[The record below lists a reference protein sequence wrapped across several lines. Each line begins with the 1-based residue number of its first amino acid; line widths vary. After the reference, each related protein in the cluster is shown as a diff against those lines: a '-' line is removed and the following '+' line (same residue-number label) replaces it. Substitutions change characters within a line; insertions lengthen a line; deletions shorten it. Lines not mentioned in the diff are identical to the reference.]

1 MGDRYNLYES
11 LKLDSAASTEELH
24 ANLSSQ
30 LSELRDAGVSEYS
43 GEFQEKLT
51 ALQVLGDGGRRRE
64 YDALLADENA
74 TITIA
79 TLRELASRPV
89 PTAQESSF
97 QTQAQQAQQ
106 AQSQPSSAQQPQAQ
120 QAQAQQAQ
128 SQTQQAQW
136 SAPTQTG
143 PATVTTTVTTDVPPL
158 PANATLQNM
167 WQRMPL
173 IPRITTGLVGF
184 STLIGIITVLYAIK
198 LGIQGANDLDSL
210 ESSLGDSWEDI
221 GYMMGA
227 AAALI
232 LVPILLMLGMMLV
245 TLTAYWIHSILRGE
259 DSTTPIFFCVTVAP
273 LALTMAIVPIMF
285 LNSWVDVV
293 LFLAGAMLIAACVL
307 MFLKDMRAWFRGQ
320 AFVKTTQPAPSQGFA
335 PQYPQAQNNQGFQF
349 GQNNPPNNTQN

>member
-24 ANLSSQ
+24 TNLSNQ

-51 ALQVLGDGGRRRE
+51 ALQVLGDEGRRRE

-79 TLRELASRPV
+79 TLRGLANRPA

-97 QTQAQQAQQ
+97 QT
-106 AQSQPSSAQQPQAQ
+106 
-120 QAQAQQAQ
+120 
-128 SQTQQAQW
+128 QTQQAQW
-136 SAPTQTG
+136 SAPTQTS

-184 STLIGIITVLYAIK
+184 STLIGIIAVLYAIT
-198 LGIQGANDLDSL
+198 LGIQGANDLGSL
-210 ESSLGDSWEDI
+210 ESSLGDSWDDI
-221 GYMMGA
+221 GYIMGA
-227 AAALI
+227 AAALV
-232 LVPILLMLGMMLV
+232 LVPVLLLMGMMLV

-259 DSTTPIFFCVTVAP
+259 DSTAPIFFCVTVAP
-273 LALTMAIVPIMF
+273 LALAMTIIPLLF
-285 LNSWVDVV
+285 LSSWVDVV

-320 AFVKTTQPAPSQGFA
+320 KLVRTTQSAPGQGYA
-335 PQYPQAQNNQGFQF
+335 PQYPQSQNTQGCQF

>member
-106 AQSQPSSAQQPQAQ
+106 AQSQPSSAQQN
-120 QAQAQQAQ
+120 
-128 SQTQQAQW
+128 QQAQW
-136 SAPTQTG
+136 SAPTQNG

-221 GYMMGA
+221 GYMLGA

-320 AFVKTTQPAPSQGFA
+320 KLVRTTQSAPGQGYA

>member
-24 ANLSSQ
+24 ANLSNQ

-51 ALQVLGDGGRRRE
+51 ALQVLGDEGRRRE

-79 TLRELASRPV
+79 TLRGLANRPV

-97 QTQAQQAQQ
+97 QTQ
-106 AQSQPSSAQQPQAQ
+106 
-120 QAQAQQAQ
+120 
-128 SQTQQAQW
+128 TQQAQW
-136 SAPTQTG
+136 SAPTQTS

-173 IPRITTGLVGF
+173 IPRITTGLVSF
-184 STLIGIITVLYAIK
+184 STLIGIIAVLYAIT
-198 LGIQGANDLDSL
+198 LGIQGANDLGSL
-210 ESSLGDSWEDI
+210 ESSLGDSWDDI
-221 GYMMGA
+221 GYIMGA
-227 AAALI
+227 AAALV
-232 LVPILLMLGMMLV
+232 LVPVLLLMGMMLV

-259 DSTTPIFFCVTVAP
+259 DSTAPIFFCVTVAP
-273 LALTMAIVPIMF
+273 LALAMTIIPLLF
-285 LNSWVDVV
+285 LSSWVDVV

-320 AFVKTTQPAPSQGFA
+320 KLVRTTQSAPGQGYA
-335 PQYPQAQNNQGFQF
+335 PQYPQSQNTQGCQF

>member
-24 ANLSSQ
+24 ANLSNQ

-51 ALQVLGDGGRRRE
+51 ALQVLGDEGRRRE

-79 TLRELASRPV
+79 TLRGLANRPV

-97 QTQAQQAQQ
+97 QTQ
-106 AQSQPSSAQQPQAQ
+106 
-120 QAQAQQAQ
+120 
-128 SQTQQAQW
+128 TQQAQW
-136 SAPTQTG
+136 SAPTQTS

-184 STLIGIITVLYAIK
+184 STLIGIIAVLYAIT
-198 LGIQGANDLDSL
+198 LGIQGANDLGSL
-210 ESSLGDSWEDI
+210 ESSLGDSWDDI
-221 GYMMGA
+221 GYIMGA
-227 AAALI
+227 AAALV
-232 LVPILLMLGMMLV
+232 LVPLLLLLGMMLV

-259 DSTTPIFFCVTVAP
+259 DSTAPIFFCVTVAP
-273 LALTMAIVPIMF
+273 LALAMTIIPLLF
-285 LNSWVDVV
+285 LSSWVDVV

-320 AFVKTTQPAPSQGFA
+320 KLVRTTQSAPGQGYA
-335 PQYPQAQNNQGFQF
+335 PQYPQSQNTQGYQF

>member
-106 AQSQPSSAQQPQAQ
+106 AQSQPSSAQQN
-120 QAQAQQAQ
+120 
-128 SQTQQAQW
+128 QQAQW
-136 SAPTQTG
+136 SAPTQNG

-221 GYMMGA
+221 GYMLGA

-245 TLTAYWIHSILRGE
+245 TLTAYWIHFILRGE

-320 AFVKTTQPAPSQGFA
+320 KLVRTTQSAPGQGYA

>member
-24 ANLSSQ
+24 ANLSNQ

-51 ALQVLGDGGRRRE
+51 ALQVLGDEGRRRE

-79 TLRELASRPV
+79 TLRGLANRPV

-97 QTQAQQAQQ
+97 QTQAQQAQ
-106 AQSQPSSAQQPQAQ
+106 SQPSSAQQN
-120 QAQAQQAQ
+120 
-128 SQTQQAQW
+128 QQAQW
-136 SAPTQTG
+136 SAPTQNG

-198 LGIQGANDLDSL
+198 LSIQGANNLGSL
-210 ESSLGDSWEDI
+210 ESSLGDSWEGI

-227 AAALI
+227 AAALV
-232 LVPILLMLGMMLV
+232 LVPILLLLGMMLV

-259 DSTTPIFFCVTVAP
+259 DSTAPIFFCVTVAP
-273 LALTMAIVPIMF
+273 LALTMTIIPLLF
-285 LNSWVDVV
+285 LSSWVDVV

-307 MFLKDMRAWFRGQ
+307 MFLKDMRAWFRSQ
-320 AFVKTTQPAPSQGFA
+320 KLVRTTQSAPGQGYA
-335 PQYPQAQNNQGFQF
+335 PQHLQSQNIQGYQF

>member
-24 ANLSSQ
+24 ANLSNQ

-51 ALQVLGDGGRRRE
+51 ALQVLGDEGRRRE

-79 TLRELASRPV
+79 TLRGLANRPV

-97 QTQAQQAQQ
+97 QTQAQQAQ
-106 AQSQPSSAQQPQAQ
+106 
-120 QAQAQQAQ
+120 
-128 SQTQQAQW
+128 W
-136 SAPTQTG
+136 STPTQTS

-184 STLIGIITVLYAIK
+184 STLIGIIAVLYAIT
-198 LGIQGANDLDSL
+198 LGIQGANDLGSL
-210 ESSLGDSWEDI
+210 ESSLGDSWDDI
-221 GYMMGA
+221 GYIMGA
-227 AAALI
+227 AAALV
-232 LVPILLMLGMMLV
+232 LVPLLLLLGMMLV

-259 DSTTPIFFCVTVAP
+259 DSTAPIFFCVTVAP
-273 LALTMAIVPIMF
+273 LALAMTIIPLLF
-285 LNSWVDVV
+285 LSSWVDVV

-320 AFVKTTQPAPSQGFA
+320 KLVRTTQSAPGQGYA
-335 PQYPQAQNNQGFQF
+335 PQYPQSQNTQGYQF

>member
-24 ANLSSQ
+24 ANLSNQ

-51 ALQVLGDGGRRRE
+51 ALQVLGDEGRRRE

-79 TLRELASRPV
+79 TLRGLANRPV

-97 QTQAQQAQQ
+97 QTQAQQAQ
-106 AQSQPSSAQQPQAQ
+106 
-120 QAQAQQAQ
+120 
-128 SQTQQAQW
+128 W
-136 SAPTQTG
+136 STPTQTS

-184 STLIGIITVLYAIK
+184 STLIGIIAVLYAIT
-198 LGIQGANDLDSL
+198 LGIQGANDLGSL
-210 ESSLGDSWEDI
+210 ESSLGDSWDDI
-221 GYMMGA
+221 GYIMGA
-227 AAALI
+227 AAALV
-232 LVPILLMLGMMLV
+232 LVPVLLLLGMMLV

-259 DSTTPIFFCVTVAP
+259 DSTAPIFFCVTVAP
-273 LALTMAIVPIMF
+273 LALAMTIIPLLF
-285 LNSWVDVV
+285 LSSWVDVV

-320 AFVKTTQPAPSQGFA
+320 KLVRTTQSAPGQGYA
-335 PQYPQAQNNQGFQF
+335 PQYPQSQNTQGYQF

>member
-51 ALQVLGDGGRRRE
+51 ALQVLGDEGRRRE

-106 AQSQPSSAQQPQAQ
+106 AQSQPSSAQQNQR
-120 QAQAQQAQ
+120 
-128 SQTQQAQW
+128 AQW
-136 SAPTQTG
+136 SAPTQNG

-198 LGIQGANDLDSL
+198 LSIQGANNLGSL
-210 ESSLGDSWEDI
+210 ESSLGDSWEGI

-232 LVPILLMLGMMLV
+232 LVPILLLLGMMLV

-259 DSTTPIFFCVTVAP
+259 DSTAPIFFCVTVAP
-273 LALTMAIVPIMF
+273 LALAMTIIPLLF
-285 LNSWVDVV
+285 LSSWVDVV

-320 AFVKTTQPAPSQGFA
+320 KLVRTTQSAPGQGYA
-335 PQYPQAQNNQGFQF
+335 PQHPQSQNIQGYQF

>member
-11 LKLDSAASTEELH
+11 LTLDSEASTEELH
-24 ANLSSQ
+24 ANLSNQ

-51 ALQVLGDGGRRRE
+51 ALQVLGDEGRRRE

-79 TLRELASRPV
+79 TLRGLANRPA

-97 QTQAQQAQQ
+97 QT
-106 AQSQPSSAQQPQAQ
+106 
-120 QAQAQQAQ
+120 
-128 SQTQQAQW
+128 QTQQAQW
-136 SAPTQTG
+136 SAPTQTS

-184 STLIGIITVLYAIK
+184 STLIGIIAVLYAIT
-198 LGIQGANDLDSL
+198 LGIQGANDLGSL
-210 ESSLGDSWEDI
+210 ESSLGGTWDDI
-221 GYMMGA
+221 GYIMGA
-227 AAALI
+227 AAALV
-232 LVPILLMLGMMLV
+232 LVPVLLLMGMMLV

-259 DSTTPIFFCVTVAP
+259 DSTAPIFFCVTVAP
-273 LALTMAIVPIMF
+273 LALAMTIIPLLF
-285 LNSWVDVV
+285 LSSWVDVV

-320 AFVKTTQPAPSQGFA
+320 KLVRTTQSAPGQGYA
-335 PQYPQAQNNQGFQF
+335 PQYPQSQNIQGYQF

>member
-51 ALQVLGDGGRRRE
+51 ALQVLGDEGRRRE

-79 TLRELASRPV
+79 TLRGLANRPV

-97 QTQAQQAQQ
+97 QTQAQQAQ
-106 AQSQPSSAQQPQAQ
+106 SQPSSAQQN
-120 QAQAQQAQ
+120 
-128 SQTQQAQW
+128 QQAQW
-136 SAPTQTG
+136 SAPTQNG

-198 LGIQGANDLDSL
+198 LSIQGANNLGSL
-210 ESSLGDSWEDI
+210 ESSLGDSWEGI

-227 AAALI
+227 AAALV
-232 LVPILLMLGMMLV
+232 LVPILLLLGMMLV

-259 DSTTPIFFCVTVAP
+259 DSTAPIFFCVTVAP
-273 LALTMAIVPIMF
+273 LALTMTIIPLLF
-285 LNSWVDVV
+285 LSSWVDVV

-320 AFVKTTQPAPSQGFA
+320 KLVRTTQSAPGQGYA
-335 PQYPQAQNNQGFQF
+335 PQHPQSQNIQGYQF

>member
-51 ALQVLGDGGRRRE
+51 ALQVLGDEGRRRE

-97 QTQAQQAQQ
+97 QTQAQQAQ
-106 AQSQPSSAQQPQAQ
+106 SQPSSAQQN
-120 QAQAQQAQ
+120 
-128 SQTQQAQW
+128 QQAQW
-136 SAPTQTG
+136 SAPTQNG

-198 LGIQGANDLDSL
+198 LSIQGANNLGSL
-210 ESSLGDSWEDI
+210 ESSLGDSWEGI

-227 AAALI
+227 AAALV
-232 LVPILLMLGMMLV
+232 LVPILLLLGMMLV

-259 DSTTPIFFCVTVAP
+259 DSTAPIFFCVTVAP
-273 LALTMAIVPIMF
+273 LALTMTIIPLLF
-285 LNSWVDVV
+285 LSSWVDVV

-320 AFVKTTQPAPSQGFA
+320 KLVRTTQSAPGQGYA
-335 PQYPQAQNNQGFQF
+335 PQHLQSQNIQGYQF

>member
-24 ANLSSQ
+24 ANLSNQ

-51 ALQVLGDGGRRRE
+51 ALQVLGDEGRRRE
-64 YDALLADENA
+64 YDALLSDENA

-79 TLRELASRPV
+79 TLRELANRPV

-97 QTQAQQAQQ
+97 QTQ
-106 AQSQPSSAQQPQAQ
+106 
-120 QAQAQQAQ
+120 
-128 SQTQQAQW
+128 TQQAQW
-136 SAPTQTG
+136 SAPTQTS

-184 STLIGIITVLYAIK
+184 STLIGIIAVLYAIT
-198 LGIQGANDLDSL
+198 LGIQGANDLGSL
-210 ESSLGDSWEDI
+210 ESSLGDSWDDI
-221 GYMMGA
+221 GYIMGA
-227 AAALI
+227 AAALV
-232 LVPILLMLGMMLV
+232 LVPVLLLMGMMLV

-259 DSTTPIFFCVTVAP
+259 DSTAPIFFCVTVAP
-273 LALTMAIVPIMF
+273 LALAMTIIPLLF
-285 LNSWVDVV
+285 LSSWVDVV

-320 AFVKTTQPAPSQGFA
+320 KLVRTTQSAPGQGYA
-335 PQYPQAQNNQGFQF
+335 PQYPQSQNIQGYQF

>member
-11 LKLDSAASTEELH
+11 LTLDSAASTEELH
-24 ANLSSQ
+24 ANLSNQ

-51 ALQVLGDGGRRRE
+51 ALQVLGDEGRRRE

-79 TLRELASRPV
+79 TLRGLANRPA

-97 QTQAQQAQQ
+97 QT
-106 AQSQPSSAQQPQAQ
+106 
-120 QAQAQQAQ
+120 
-128 SQTQQAQW
+128 QTQQAQW
-136 SAPTQTG
+136 SAPTQTS

-184 STLIGIITVLYAIK
+184 STLIGIIAVLYAIT
-198 LGIQGANDLDSL
+198 LGIQGANDLGSL
-210 ESSLGDSWEDI
+210 ESSLGDSWDDI
-221 GYMMGA
+221 GYIMGA
-227 AAALI
+227 AAALV
-232 LVPILLMLGMMLV
+232 LVPVLLLMGMMLV

-259 DSTTPIFFCVTVAP
+259 DSTAPIFFCVTVAP
-273 LALTMAIVPIMF
+273 LALAMTIIPLLF
-285 LNSWVDVV
+285 LSSWVDVV

-320 AFVKTTQPAPSQGFA
+320 KLVRTTQSAPGQGYA
-335 PQYPQAQNNQGFQF
+335 PQYPQSQNTQGYQF

>member
-11 LKLDSAASTEELH
+11 LTLDSEASTEELH
-24 ANLSSQ
+24 ANLSNQ

-51 ALQVLGDGGRRRE
+51 ALQVLGDEGRRRE

-74 TITIA
+74 IITIA
-79 TLRELASRPV
+79 TLRGLANRPV

-97 QTQAQQAQQ
+97 QTQ
-106 AQSQPSSAQQPQAQ
+106 
-120 QAQAQQAQ
+120 
-128 SQTQQAQW
+128 TQQAQW
-136 SAPTQTG
+136 SAPTQTS

-184 STLIGIITVLYAIK
+184 STLIGIIAVLYAIT
-198 LGIQGANDLDSL
+198 LGIQGANDLGSL
-210 ESSLGDSWEDI
+210 ESSLGGTWDDI
-221 GYMMGA
+221 GYIMGA
-227 AAALI
+227 AAALV
-232 LVPILLMLGMMLV
+232 LVPVLLLMGMMLV

-259 DSTTPIFFCVTVAP
+259 DSTAPIFFCVTVAP
-273 LALTMAIVPIMF
+273 LALAMTIIPLLF
-285 LNSWVDVV
+285 LSSWVDVV

-320 AFVKTTQPAPSQGFA
+320 KLVRTTQSAPGQGYA
-335 PQYPQAQNNQGFQF
+335 PQYPQSQNIQGYQF

>member
-11 LKLDSAASTEELH
+11 LTLDSEASTEELH
-24 ANLSSQ
+24 ANLSNQ

-51 ALQVLGDGGRRRE
+51 ALQVLGDEGRRRE

-79 TLRELASRPV
+79 TLRGLANRPV

-97 QTQAQQAQQ
+97 QTQ
-106 AQSQPSSAQQPQAQ
+106 
-120 QAQAQQAQ
+120 
-128 SQTQQAQW
+128 TQQAQW
-136 SAPTQTG
+136 STPTQTS

-184 STLIGIITVLYAIK
+184 STLIGIIAVLYAIT
-198 LGIQGANDLDSL
+198 LGIQGANDLGSL
-210 ESSLGDSWEDI
+210 ESSLGGTWDDI
-221 GYMMGA
+221 GYIMGA
-227 AAALI
+227 AAALV
-232 LVPILLMLGMMLV
+232 LVPVLLLMGMMLV

-259 DSTTPIFFCVTVAP
+259 DSTAPIFFCVTVAP
-273 LALTMAIVPIMF
+273 LALAMTIIPLLF
-285 LNSWVDVV
+285 LSSWVDVV

-320 AFVKTTQPAPSQGFA
+320 KLVRTTQSAPGQGYA
-335 PQYPQAQNNQGFQF
+335 PQYPQSQNTQGYQF

>member
-51 ALQVLGDGGRRRE
+51 ALQVLGDEGRRRE

-79 TLRELASRPV
+79 TLRGLAHRPV

-97 QTQAQQAQQ
+97 QTQAQQAQ
-106 AQSQPSSAQQPQAQ
+106 SQPSSAQQN
-120 QAQAQQAQ
+120 
-128 SQTQQAQW
+128 QQAQW
-136 SAPTQTG
+136 SAPTQNG

-198 LGIQGANDLDSL
+198 LSIQGASNLGSL
-210 ESSLGDSWEDI
+210 ESSLGDSWEGI

-227 AAALI
+227 AAALV
-232 LVPILLMLGMMLV
+232 LVPILLLLGMMLV
-245 TLTAYWIHSILRGE
+245 TLTAYWIHSFLRGE
-259 DSTTPIFFCVTVAP
+259 DSTAPIFFCVTVAP
-273 LALTMAIVPIMF
+273 LALAMTIIPLLF
-285 LNSWVDVV
+285 LSSWVDVV

-320 AFVKTTQPAPSQGFA
+320 KLVRTTQSAPGQGYA
-335 PQYPQAQNNQGFQF
+335 PQHLQSQNIQGYQF

>member
-11 LKLDSAASTEELH
+11 LTLDSEASTEELH
-24 ANLSSQ
+24 ANLSNQ

-51 ALQVLGDGGRRRE
+51 ALQVLGDEGRRRE

-74 TITIA
+74 AITIA
-79 TLRELASRPV
+79 TLRGLANRPA

-97 QTQAQQAQQ
+97 QT
-106 AQSQPSSAQQPQAQ
+106 
-120 QAQAQQAQ
+120 
-128 SQTQQAQW
+128 QTQQAQW
-136 SAPTQTG
+136 SAPTQTS

-184 STLIGIITVLYAIK
+184 STLIGIIAVLYAIT
-198 LGIQGANDLDSL
+198 LGIQGANDLGSL
-210 ESSLGDSWEDI
+210 ESSLGDSWDDI
-221 GYMMGA
+221 GYIMGA
-227 AAALI
+227 AAALV
-232 LVPILLMLGMMLV
+232 LVPVLLLMGMMLV

-259 DSTTPIFFCVTVAP
+259 DSTAPIFFCVTVAP
-273 LALTMAIVPIMF
+273 LALAMTIIPLLF
-285 LNSWVDVV
+285 LSSWVDVV

-320 AFVKTTQPAPSQGFA
+320 KLVRTTQSAPGQGYA
-335 PQYPQAQNNQGFQF
+335 PQYPQSQNTQGYQF

>member
-51 ALQVLGDGGRRRE
+51 ALQVLGDEGRRRE

-79 TLRELASRPV
+79 TLRGLANRPV

-106 AQSQPSSAQQPQAQ
+106 AQSQPSSAQQN
-120 QAQAQQAQ
+120 
-128 SQTQQAQW
+128 QQAQW
-136 SAPTQTG
+136 SAPTQNG

-198 LGIQGANDLDSL
+198 LSIQGANNLGSL
-210 ESSLGDSWEDI
+210 ESSLGDSWEGI

-227 AAALI
+227 AAALV
-232 LVPILLMLGMMLV
+232 LVPILLLLGMMLV

-259 DSTTPIFFCVTVAP
+259 DSTAPIFFCVTVAP
-273 LALTMAIVPIMF
+273 LALTMTIIPLLF
-285 LNSWVDVV
+285 LSSWVDVV

-320 AFVKTTQPAPSQGFA
+320 KLVRTTQSAPGQGYA
-335 PQYPQAQNNQGFQF
+335 PQHPQSQNIQGYQF

>member
-51 ALQVLGDGGRRRE
+51 ALQVLGDEGRRRE

-106 AQSQPSSAQQPQAQ
+106 AQSQPSSAQQN
-120 QAQAQQAQ
+120 
-128 SQTQQAQW
+128 QQAQW
-136 SAPTQTG
+136 SAPTQNG

-198 LGIQGANDLDSL
+198 LSIQGANNLGSL
-210 ESSLGDSWEDI
+210 ESSLGDSWEGI

-227 AAALI
+227 AAALV
-232 LVPILLMLGMMLV
+232 LVPILLLLGMMLV

-259 DSTTPIFFCVTVAP
+259 DSTAPIFFCVTVAP
-273 LALTMAIVPIMF
+273 LALTMTIIPLLF
-285 LNSWVDVV
+285 LSSWVDVV

-320 AFVKTTQPAPSQGFA
+320 KLVRTTQSAPGQGYA
-335 PQYPQAQNNQGFQF
+335 PQHPQTQNIQGFQF
-349 GQNNPPNNTQN
+349 GQNNPPNNAQN

>member
-24 ANLSSQ
+24 ANLSNQ

-51 ALQVLGDGGRRRE
+51 ALQVLGDEGRRRE

-79 TLRELASRPV
+79 TLRGLANRPV

-97 QTQAQQAQQ
+97 QTQ
-106 AQSQPSSAQQPQAQ
+106 
-120 QAQAQQAQ
+120 
-128 SQTQQAQW
+128 TQQAQW
-136 SAPTQTG
+136 SAPTQTS

-184 STLIGIITVLYAIK
+184 STLIGIIAVLYAIT
-198 LGIQGANDLDSL
+198 LGIQGANDLGSL
-210 ESSLGDSWEDI
+210 ESSLGDSWDDI
-221 GYMMGA
+221 GYIMGA
-227 AAALI
+227 AAALV
-232 LVPILLMLGMMLV
+232 LVPVLLLMGMMLV

-259 DSTTPIFFCVTVAP
+259 DSTAPIFFCVTVAP
-273 LALTMAIVPIMF
+273 LALAMTIIPLLF
-285 LNSWVDVV
+285 LSSWVDVV

-320 AFVKTTQPAPSQGFA
+320 KLVRTTQSAPGQGYA
-335 PQYPQAQNNQGFQF
+335 PQYPQSQNTQGYQF

>member
-51 ALQVLGDGGRRRE
+51 ALQVLGDEGRRRE

-79 TLRELASRPV
+79 TLRGLANRPV

-106 AQSQPSSAQQPQAQ
+106 AQSQPSSAQQN
-120 QAQAQQAQ
+120 
-128 SQTQQAQW
+128 QQAQW
-136 SAPTQTG
+136 SAPTQNG

-198 LGIQGANDLDSL
+198 LSIQGANNLGSL
-210 ESSLGDSWEDI
+210 ESSLGDSWEGI

-227 AAALI
+227 AAALV
-232 LVPILLMLGMMLV
+232 LVPILLLLGMMLV

-259 DSTTPIFFCVTVAP
+259 DSTAPIFFCVTVAP
-273 LALTMAIVPIMF
+273 LALTMTIIPLLF
-285 LNSWVDVV
+285 LSSWVDVV

-320 AFVKTTQPAPSQGFA
+320 KLVRTTQSAPGQGYA
-335 PQYPQAQNNQGFQF
+335 PQHPQSQNIQSYQF

>member
-11 LKLDSAASTEELH
+11 LTLDSEASTEELH
-24 ANLSSQ
+24 ANLSNQ

-51 ALQVLGDGGRRRE
+51 ALQVLGDEGHRRE

-79 TLRELASRPV
+79 TLRGLANRPA

-97 QTQAQQAQQ
+97 QT
-106 AQSQPSSAQQPQAQ
+106 
-120 QAQAQQAQ
+120 
-128 SQTQQAQW
+128 QTQQAQW
-136 SAPTQTG
+136 SAPTQTS

-184 STLIGIITVLYAIK
+184 STLIGIIAVLYAIT
-198 LGIQGANDLDSL
+198 LGIQGANDLGSL
-210 ESSLGDSWEDI
+210 ESSLGDSWDDI
-221 GYMMGA
+221 GYIMGA
-227 AAALI
+227 AAALV
-232 LVPILLMLGMMLV
+232 LVPLLLLLGMMLV

-259 DSTTPIFFCVTVAP
+259 DSTAPIFFCVTVAP
-273 LALTMAIVPIMF
+273 LALAMTIIPLLF
-285 LNSWVDVV
+285 LSSWVDVV
-293 LFLAGAMLIAACVL
+293 LFLAGAM
-307 MFLKDMRAWFRGQ
+307 
-320 AFVKTTQPAPSQGFA
+320 
-335 PQYPQAQNNQGFQF
+335 
-349 GQNNPPNNTQN
+349 

>member
-24 ANLSSQ
+24 ANLSNQ

-51 ALQVLGDGGRRRE
+51 ALQVLGDEGRRRE

-79 TLRELASRPV
+79 TLRELANRPV

-97 QTQAQQAQQ
+97 QTQ
-106 AQSQPSSAQQPQAQ
+106 
-120 QAQAQQAQ
+120 
-128 SQTQQAQW
+128 TQQAQW
-136 SAPTQTG
+136 SNPTQTG

-184 STLIGIITVLYAIK
+184 STLIGIIAVLYAIA
-198 LGIQGANDLDSL
+198 LGIQGANDLGSL
-210 ESSLGDSWEDI
+210 ESSLGSSWDDI
-221 GYMMGA
+221 GYIMGA
-227 AAALI
+227 AAALV
-232 LVPILLMLGMMLV
+232 LVPVLLLMGMMLV

-259 DSTTPIFFCVTVAP
+259 DSTAPIFFCVTVAP
-273 LALTMAIVPIMF
+273 LALAMTIIPLLF
-285 LNSWVDVV
+285 LSSWVDVV

-320 AFVKTTQPAPSQGFA
+320 KLVRTTQSAPGQGYA
-335 PQYPQAQNNQGFQF
+335 PQYPQSQNIQGYQF

>member
-11 LKLDSAASTEELH
+11 LTLDSEASTEELH
-24 ANLSSQ
+24 ANLSNQ

-51 ALQVLGDGGRRRE
+51 ALQVLGDEGRRRE

-74 TITIA
+74 IITIA
-79 TLRELASRPV
+79 TLRGLANRPV

-97 QTQAQQAQQ
+97 QTQ
-106 AQSQPSSAQQPQAQ
+106 
-120 QAQAQQAQ
+120 
-128 SQTQQAQW
+128 TQQAQW
-136 SAPTQTG
+136 SAPTQTS

-184 STLIGIITVLYAIK
+184 STLIGIIAVLYAIT
-198 LGIQGANDLDSL
+198 LGIQGANDLGSL
-210 ESSLGDSWEDI
+210 ESSLGGTWDDI
-221 GYMMGA
+221 GYIMGA
-227 AAALI
+227 AAALV
-232 LVPILLMLGMMLV
+232 LVPVLLLMGMMLV

-259 DSTTPIFFCVTVAP
+259 DSTAPIFFCVTVAP
-273 LALTMAIVPIMF
+273 LALAMTIIPLLF
-285 LNSWVDVV
+285 LSSWVDVV

-320 AFVKTTQPAPSQGFA
+320 KLVRTTQSAPGQGYA
-335 PQYPQAQNNQGFQF
+335 PQYPQSQNTQGYQF

>member
-24 ANLSSQ
+24 ANLSNQ

-51 ALQVLGDGGRRRE
+51 ALQVLGDEGRRRE

-97 QTQAQQAQQ
+97 QTQAQQAQ
-106 AQSQPSSAQQPQAQ
+106 SQPSSAQQN
-120 QAQAQQAQ
+120 
-128 SQTQQAQW
+128 QQAQW
-136 SAPTQTG
+136 SAPTQNG

-198 LGIQGANDLDSL
+198 LSIQGANNLGSL
-210 ESSLGDSWEDI
+210 ESSLGDSWEGI

-227 AAALI
+227 AAALV
-232 LVPILLMLGMMLV
+232 LVPILLLLGMMLV

-259 DSTTPIFFCVTVAP
+259 DSTAPIFFCVTVAP
-273 LALTMAIVPIMF
+273 MALAMTIIPLLF
-285 LNSWVDVV
+285 LSSWVDVV

-320 AFVKTTQPAPSQGFA
+320 KLVRTTQSAPGQGYA
-335 PQYPQAQNNQGFQF
+335 PQHPQSQNIQGYQF
-349 GQNNPPNNTQN
+349 GQSNPPNNTQN

>member
-24 ANLSSQ
+24 AKLSSQ

-51 ALQVLGDGGRRRE
+51 ALQVLGDEGRRRE
-64 YDALLADENA
+64 YDALLSDENA

-79 TLRELASRPV
+79 TLRGLANRPV

-106 AQSQPSSAQQPQAQ
+106 AQSQPSSAQQNQH
-120 QAQAQQAQ
+120 
-128 SQTQQAQW
+128 AQW
-136 SAPTQTG
+136 SAPTQNG

-198 LGIQGANDLDSL
+198 LSIQGANNLGSL
-210 ESSLGDSWEDI
+210 ESSLGDSWEGI

-227 AAALI
+227 AAALV
-232 LVPILLMLGMMLV
+232 LVPILLLLGMMLV

-259 DSTTPIFFCVTVAP
+259 DSTAPIFFCVTVAP
-273 LALTMAIVPIMF
+273 LALTMTIIPLLF
-285 LNSWVDVV
+285 LSSWVDVV
-293 LFLAGAMLIAACVL
+293 LFLAGAMLIATCVL

-320 AFVKTTQPAPSQGFA
+320 KLVRTTQSAPGQGYA
-335 PQYPQAQNNQGFQF
+335 PQHPQSQNIQDYQF

>member
-24 ANLSSQ
+24 ANLSNQ

-51 ALQVLGDGGRRRE
+51 ALQVLGDEGRRRE

-97 QTQAQQAQQ
+97 QTQAQQAQ
-106 AQSQPSSAQQPQAQ
+106 SQPSSAQQN
-120 QAQAQQAQ
+120 
-128 SQTQQAQW
+128 QQAQW
-136 SAPTQTG
+136 SAPTQNG

-198 LGIQGANDLDSL
+198 LSIQGANNLGSL
-210 ESSLGDSWEDI
+210 ESSLGDSWEGI

-227 AAALI
+227 AAALV
-232 LVPILLMLGMMLV
+232 LVPILLLLGMMLV

-259 DSTTPIFFCVTVAP
+259 DSTAPIFFCVTVAP
-273 LALTMAIVPIMF
+273 MALAMTIIPLLF
-285 LNSWVDVV
+285 LSSWVDVV

>member
-24 ANLSSQ
+24 ANLSNQ

-51 ALQVLGDGGRRRE
+51 ALQVLGDEGRRRE

-79 TLRELASRPV
+79 TLRGLANRPV

-97 QTQAQQAQQ
+97 QTQ
-106 AQSQPSSAQQPQAQ
+106 
-120 QAQAQQAQ
+120 
-128 SQTQQAQW
+128 TQQAQW
-136 SAPTQTG
+136 SAPTQTS

-173 IPRITTGLVGF
+173 IPRITTGLVSF
-184 STLIGIITVLYAIK
+184 STLIGIIAVLYAIT
-198 LGIQGANDLDSL
+198 LGIQGANDLGSL
-210 ESSLGDSWEDI
+210 ESSLGDSWDDI
-221 GYMMGA
+221 GYIMGA
-227 AAALI
+227 AAALV
-232 LVPILLMLGMMLV
+232 LVPVLLLMGMMLV

-259 DSTTPIFFCVTVAP
+259 DSTAPIFFCVTVAP
-273 LALTMAIVPIMF
+273 LALAMTIIPLLF
-285 LNSWVDVV
+285 LSSWVDVV

-320 AFVKTTQPAPSQGFA
+320 KLVRTTQSAPGQGYA
-335 PQYPQAQNNQGFQF
+335 PQYPQSQNIQGYQF

>member
-51 ALQVLGDGGRRRE
+51 ALQVLGDEGRRRE

-79 TLRELASRPV
+79 TLRGLAHRPV

-97 QTQAQQAQQ
+97 QTQAQQAQ
-106 AQSQPSSAQQPQAQ
+106 SQPSSAQQN
-120 QAQAQQAQ
+120 
-128 SQTQQAQW
+128 QQAQW
-136 SAPTQTG
+136 SAPTQNG

-198 LGIQGANDLDSL
+198 LSIQGANNLGSL
-210 ESSLGDSWEDI
+210 ESSLGDSWEGI

-227 AAALI
+227 AAALV
-232 LVPILLMLGMMLV
+232 LVPILLLLGMMLV

-259 DSTTPIFFCVTVAP
+259 DSTAPIFFCVTVAP
-273 LALTMAIVPIMF
+273 LALTMTIIPLLF
-285 LNSWVDVV
+285 LSSWVDVV

-320 AFVKTTQPAPSQGFA
+320 KLVRTTQSASGQGYA
-335 PQYPQAQNNQGFQF
+335 PQHLQSQNIQGYQF

>member
-11 LKLDSAASTEELH
+11 LTLDSAASTEELH
-24 ANLSSQ
+24 ANLSNQ

-51 ALQVLGDGGRRRE
+51 ALQVLGDEGRRRE

-79 TLRELASRPV
+79 TLRGLANRPV

-97 QTQAQQAQQ
+97 QTQ
-106 AQSQPSSAQQPQAQ
+106 
-120 QAQAQQAQ
+120 
-128 SQTQQAQW
+128 TQQAQW
-136 SAPTQTG
+136 SAPTQNG

-158 PANATLQNM
+158 PTNATLQNM

-198 LGIQGANDLDSL
+198 LSIQGANNLGSL
-210 ESSLGDSWEDI
+210 ESSLGDSWEGI

-227 AAALI
+227 AAALV
-232 LVPILLMLGMMLV
+232 LVPILLLLGMMLV
-245 TLTAYWIHSILRGE
+245 TLTAYWIHSFLRGE
-259 DSTTPIFFCVTVAP
+259 DSTAPIFFCVTVAP
-273 LALTMAIVPIMF
+273 LALTMTIIPLLF
-285 LNSWVDVV
+285 LSSWVDVV

-320 AFVKTTQPAPSQGFA
+320 KLVRTTQSAPGQGYA
-335 PQYPQAQNNQGFQF
+335 PQHPQSQNIQGYQF

>member
-24 ANLSSQ
+24 ANLSNQ

-51 ALQVLGDGGRRRE
+51 ALQVLGDEGRRRE

-79 TLRELASRPV
+79 TLRGLANRPA
-89 PTAQESSF
+89 PAAQESSF
-97 QTQAQQAQQ
+97 QT
-106 AQSQPSSAQQPQAQ
+106 
-120 QAQAQQAQ
+120 
-128 SQTQQAQW
+128 QTQQAQW
-136 SAPTQTG
+136 SAPTQTS

-184 STLIGIITVLYAIK
+184 STLIGIIAVLYAIT
-198 LGIQGANDLDSL
+198 LGTQGANDLGSL
-210 ESSLGDSWEDI
+210 ESSLGGTWDDI
-221 GYMMGA
+221 GYIMGA
-227 AAALI
+227 AAALV
-232 LVPILLMLGMMLV
+232 LVPVLLLMGMMLV

-259 DSTTPIFFCVTVAP
+259 DSTAPIFFCVTVAP
-273 LALTMAIVPIMF
+273 LALAMTIIPLLF
-285 LNSWVDVV
+285 LSSWVDVV

-320 AFVKTTQPAPSQGFA
+320 KLVRTTQSAPGQGYA
-335 PQYPQAQNNQGFQF
+335 PQYPQSQNTQGYQF

>member
-51 ALQVLGDGGRRRE
+51 ALQVLGDEGRRRE

-74 TITIA
+74 TITVA
-79 TLRELASRPV
+79 TLRGLANRPV

-106 AQSQPSSAQQPQAQ
+106 AQSQPSSAQQN
-120 QAQAQQAQ
+120 
-128 SQTQQAQW
+128 QQAQW
-136 SAPTQTG
+136 SAPTQNG

-198 LGIQGANDLDSL
+198 LSIQGANNLGSL
-210 ESSLGDSWEDI
+210 ESSLGDSWEGI

-227 AAALI
+227 AAALV
-232 LVPILLMLGMMLV
+232 LVPILLLLGMMLV

-259 DSTTPIFFCVTVAP
+259 DSTAPIFFCVTVAP
-273 LALTMAIVPIMF
+273 LALTMTIIPLLF
-285 LNSWVDVV
+285 LSSWVDVV

-320 AFVKTTQPAPSQGFA
+320 KLVRTTQSAPGQVYA
-335 PQYPQAQNNQGFQF
+335 PQHPQSQNIQGYQF

>member
-51 ALQVLGDGGRRRE
+51 ALQVLGDEGRRRE

-79 TLRELASRPV
+79 TLRGLANRPV
-89 PTAQESSF
+89 STAQESSL
-97 QTQAQQAQQ
+97 QTQAQQ
-106 AQSQPSSAQQPQAQ
+106 AQSQPSSAQQN
-120 QAQAQQAQ
+120 
-128 SQTQQAQW
+128 QQAQW
-136 SAPTQTG
+136 STPTQTG

-184 STLIGIITVLYAIK
+184 STLIGIIAVLYAIK
-198 LGIQGANDLDSL
+198 LSIQGANNLDSL
-210 ESSLGDSWEDI
+210 ESSFGDSWEDI
-221 GYMMGA
+221 SYMMGA

-232 LVPILLMLGMMLV
+232 LVPVLLLLGMMLV

-259 DSTTPIFFCVTVAP
+259 DPTAPIFFCVTVAP
-273 LALTMAIVPIMF
+273 LALAMTIIPLLF
-285 LNSWVDVV
+285 LSSWVDVV

-307 MFLKDMRAWFRGQ
+307 MLLKDMRAWFRGQ
-320 AFVKTTQPAPSQGFA
+320 KLVRTTQSALGQGYA
-335 PQYPQAQNNQGFQF
+335 PQYPQAQNIQGYQF

>member
-11 LKLDSAASTEELH
+11 LTLDSAASTEELH
-24 ANLSSQ
+24 ANLSNQ

-51 ALQVLGDGGRRRE
+51 ALQVLGDEGRRRE

-79 TLRELASRPV
+79 TLRGLANRPV

-97 QTQAQQAQQ
+97 QTQ
-106 AQSQPSSAQQPQAQ
+106 
-120 QAQAQQAQ
+120 
-128 SQTQQAQW
+128 TQQAQW
-136 SAPTQTG
+136 SAPTQTS

-184 STLIGIITVLYAIK
+184 STLIGIIAVLYAIT
-198 LGIQGANDLDSL
+198 LGIQGANDLGSL
-210 ESSLGDSWEDI
+210 ESSLGDSWDDI
-221 GYMMGA
+221 GYIMGA
-227 AAALI
+227 AAALV
-232 LVPILLMLGMMLV
+232 LVPLLLLLGMMLV

-259 DSTTPIFFCVTVAP
+259 DSTAPIFFCVTVAP
-273 LALTMAIVPIMF
+273 LALAMTIIPLLF
-285 LNSWVDVV
+285 LSSWVDVV

-320 AFVKTTQPAPSQGFA
+320 KLVRTTQSAPGQGYA
-335 PQYPQAQNNQGFQF
+335 PQYPQSQNIQGYQF

>member
-24 ANLSSQ
+24 ANLSNQ

-51 ALQVLGDGGRRRE
+51 ALQVLGDEGRRRE

-79 TLRELASRPV
+79 TLRGLANRPV
-89 PTAQESSF
+89 ATAQESSF
-97 QTQAQQAQQ
+97 QT
-106 AQSQPSSAQQPQAQ
+106 
-120 QAQAQQAQ
+120 
-128 SQTQQAQW
+128 QTQQAQW
-136 SAPTQTG
+136 SAPTQTS

-184 STLIGIITVLYAIK
+184 STLIGIIAVLYAIT
-198 LGIQGANDLDSL
+198 LGIQGANDLGSL
-210 ESSLGDSWEDI
+210 ESSLGDSWDDI
-221 GYMMGA
+221 GYIMGA
-227 AAALI
+227 AAALV
-232 LVPILLMLGMMLV
+232 LVPLLLLLGMMLV

-259 DSTTPIFFCVTVAP
+259 DSTAPIFFCVTVAP
-273 LALTMAIVPIMF
+273 LALAMTIIPLLF
-285 LNSWVDVV
+285 LSSWVDVV

-320 AFVKTTQPAPSQGFA
+320 KLVRTTQSAPGQGYA
-335 PQYPQAQNNQGFQF
+335 PQYPQSQNTQGYQF